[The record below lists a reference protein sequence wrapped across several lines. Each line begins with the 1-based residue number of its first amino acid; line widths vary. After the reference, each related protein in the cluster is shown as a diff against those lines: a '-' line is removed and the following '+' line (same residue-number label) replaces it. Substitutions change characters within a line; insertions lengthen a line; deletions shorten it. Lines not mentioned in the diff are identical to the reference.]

1 LLGLVEKKRLKQL
14 IRGKGKRNRAERTRD
29 KESGNKKF
37 VPGDIVIYSSMVN
50 DAFYQ
55 DENDGKIYLCLGD
68 VESDELGVLGSLLSG
83 SFNDL
88 RVVAVLED
96 CGDVHFFLPEEL
108 KAAEDNNE

>member
-1 LLGLVEKKRLKQL
+1 MEKKRLKQL
-14 IRGKGKRNRAERTRD
+14 IRGKGKQNPGERTRG
-29 KESGNKKF
+29 KEAARSKEF
-37 VPGDIVIYSSMVN
+37 EAGDIVIYSSMVK
-50 DAFYQ
+50 DALFK

-68 VESDELGVLGSLLSG
+68 AESDELGVLGSLLSG

-108 KAAEDNNE
+108 EAAKKNDE